1 MLLPILFATVLAPLT
16 ADAGELH
23 ASPRATL
30 DAGWAQLKRGDT
42 EGARQSA
49 RAALLV
55 AGAHDQ
61 EASYLMGRAW
71 QLDGYSADARQLYE
85 SALAQ
90 QPYGAFTDHL
100 EFHLAETMGDTLPR
114 DATRRQARRQAR
126 SARRHLKEAARDRT
140 LGLVDEARFEL
151 AHAIVDLQAADRPR
165 RLKRATDGMLDTLED
180 VDHDLAT
187 WHQAKAR
194 TLLVTTYLDLAD
206 QLGTEPELL
215 ERRAVLLEGAREQ
228 LMETIHLRHHDF
240 TLSQL
245 LRLGQ
250 AYEVLGDDVVST
262 HGDLSA
268 LSEADRKRVETVWV
282 KATRFYDMGER
293 HAAETARSDA
303 LPRFADARQLVVAKV
318 DAL

>member
-1 MLLPILFATVLAPLT
+1 MLFPALSLVLPALT
-16 ADAGELH
+16 GSIAHAGDLRPDVR
-23 ASPRATL
+23 STL
-30 DAGWAQLKRGDT
+30 DAGWEQLKRGDT
-42 EGARQSA
+42 DGARQSA
-49 RAALLV
+49 RAALRIP
-55 AGAHDQ
+55 GAHDQ
-61 EASYLMGRAW
+61 EASFLMGRAW
-71 QLDGYSADARQLYE
+71 QIDGYADDARQLFE
-85 SALAQ
+85 SAQRQ
-90 QPYGAFTDHL
+90 QPHGAFTDHL
-100 EFHLAETMGDTLPR
+100 AFHLAQAIGDTLPEGR
-114 DATRRQARRQAR
+114 EGRRQARA
-126 SARRHLKEAARDRT
+126 ARRLLSDAKGDRD
-140 LGLVDEARFEL
+140 LGIVDEARFDL
-151 AHAIVDLQAADRPR
+151 VGAMIDLQAADRPR
-165 RLKRATDGMLDTLED
+165 RLKRATASLLDTLEE

-215 ERRAVLLEGAREQ
+215 ERRAVLLDGARAQ

-250 AYEVLGDDVVST
+250 AYEILGDDVVSV

-268 LSEADRKRVETVWV
+268 LTEADRKRVETVWV

-303 LPRFADARQLVVAKV
+303 LPQFADARALVVAKV